1 MGDRLPELHKGVS
14 TVPKGIAFTRYA
26 LALLRTAKNDKGGF
40 LLARNYAEAQCQHGA
55 PWSDTPELLAVLR
68 MVASVGSTTHPALT
82 DPRGRSP
89 EVQKMIKAAVAPGMT
104 TDTTWAGPLALFST
118 LASEFI
124 AILRPSTIIGRLNP
138 RRTPFNVRIPRA
150 TSGASSAWVGEGL
163 PSPDQKM
170 GFDLPTLGF
179 AKISTIV
186 TLDSELVR
194 LSDPSAELIVRDEL
208 AASIAQ
214 FEDQQFIDP
223 TVTASA
229 GVHPASI
236 TNSAAS
242 VASTGST
249 VLLIVADVKAMF
261 ALGTAANIPYSAGA
275 WIMNPRTA
283 IYLSTLLTTGNIPMW
298 PTIGPRGGTWYGLP
312 VIVSANV
319 PIAGDSTTIVAL
331 VDGNEIF
338 LADDGGITLDT
349 STEATIQ
356 AADNPQTGA
365 QAGTSLWQ
373 SNLIGLRA
381 NRYASWTRRHTAG
394 VITLTGVAY

>member
-1 MGDRLPELHKGVS
+1 MNDRLGMPASL
-14 TVPKGIAFTRYA
+14 VPKGIPFTRYA
-26 LALLRTAKNDKGGF
+26 LALLRTARNDKSGF
-40 LLARNYAEAQCQHGA
+40 MLARSYAEARCQRGGEWA
-55 PWSDTPELLAVLR
+55 DTPE
-68 MVASVGSTTHPALT
+68 VASVLRLVAGMATGAHPALA
-82 DPRGRSP
+82 DPRGRSK
-89 EVQKMIKAAVAPGMT
+89 EVQIMLKAGVAPGTT
-104 TDTTWAGPLALFST
+104 TDSTWAGPLALFAT

-124 AILRPSTIIGRLNP
+124 AMLRPTTIIGKLNL

-179 AKISTIV
+179 SKISTII
-186 TLDSELVR
+186 TLDNELVR
-194 LSDPSAELIVRDEL
+194 MSDPSAELIVRDEL

-229 GVHPASI
+229 GIHPASI
-236 TNSAAS
+236 TNGASS

-249 VLLIVADVKAMF
+249 VLLIVADIRAMF
-261 ALGTAANIPYSAGA
+261 AIGTAANIPYSAGA

-283 IYLSTLLTTGNIPMW
+283 IYLSTVLTTGNIPMW
-298 PTIGPRGGTWYGLP
+298 PTIGPRGGTWFGLP
-312 VIVSANV
+312 VVVSANV
-319 PIAGDSTTIVAL
+319 PIAGDSTTIIAL
-331 VDGNEIF
+331 VDGSEIF
-338 LADDGGITLDT
+338 LADDNGITLDT

-356 AADNPQTGA
+356 AVDNPQTGA
-365 QAGTSLWQ
+365 QAGTSLFQ
-373 SNLIGLRA
+373 SNLSALRA